1 MLTEIKMQ
9 MNTAV
14 TRSQDAIL
22 ETNKVIRNTYILL
35 SMTLVFSGFT
45 AFLGVASGIGHG
57 AALVANLVAIG
68 ILWFVLPRTANSTAG
83 IPTIFA
89 FTGLL
94 GFGLGPI
101 LNYYLA
107 VNPSIVMS
115 ALGGTG
121 VIFLGLSGYA
131 LTTRKDFSFLGG
143 FIMVGML
150 VVLGAAILNIFLGIP
165 AMFLALNAAIIM
177 IMSAFILWETS
188 SLIHG
193 GQTNYI
199 MATAGLFLSILN
211 MFQALLH
218 LLGAFGND

>member
-1 MLTEIKMQ
+1 MQ

-14 TRSQDAIL
+14 TRPQEAIL
-22 ETNKVIRNTYILL
+22 QTNKVIRNTYILL

-45 AFLGVASGIGHG
+45 AFLGVVSGIGQG
-57 AALVANLVAIG
+57 TALIATIAAIV
-68 ILWFVLPRTANSTAG
+68 ILWFVLPRTANTGAG
-83 IPTIFA
+83 IPVIFA

-94 GFGLGPI
+94 GFGLGPV
-101 LNYYLA
+101 LSYYLS

-143 FIMVGML
+143 FVMVGML
-150 VVLGAAILNIFLGIP
+150 VVLGAAILNIFLGVP
-165 AMFLALNAAIIM
+165 ALFLAVNAAIVM

-188 SLIHG
+188 TLIHG
-193 GQTNYI
+193 GETNYI

-218 LLGAFGND
+218 LIGAFNND

>member
-1 MLTEIKMQ
+1 ME

-14 TRSQDAIL
+14 TRSQEAIL
-22 ETNKVIRNTYILL
+22 QTNKVIKNTYMLL
-35 SMTLVFSGFT
+35 SMTLLFSGVM
-45 AFLGVASGIGHG
+45 AWVGVASGVGYG
-57 AALVANLVAIG
+57 MALVANIVAIVM
-68 ILWFVLPRTANSTAG
+68 LWFVLPRTANSGAG
-83 IPTIFA
+83 IPVLFGI
-89 FTGLL
+89 TGLL
-94 GFGLGPI
+94 GFGLGPV
-101 LNYYLA
+101 LSYYLS
-107 VNPSIVMS
+107 VNPTVVMT

-121 VIFLGLSGYA
+121 AIFLGLSGYA

-143 FIMVGML
+143 FVMVGML

-165 AMFLALNAAIIM
+165 ALFLAVNAAIIL

-193 GQTNYI
+193 GETNYI

-218 LLGAFGND
+218 LLGAFSND

>member
-1 MLTEIKMQ
+1 MQ

-22 ETNKVIRNTYILL
+22 QTNKVIRNTYILL
-35 SMTLVFSGFT
+35 SMTLIFSGFT
-45 AFLGVASGIGHG
+45 AFLGVMSGVGHG

-68 ILWFVLPRTANSTAG
+68 ILWFVLPRTANSAAG

-107 VNPSIVMS
+107 VNPSIVMM

-121 VIFLGLSGYA
+121 AIFLGLSGYA

-143 FIMVGML
+143 FVMIGML
-150 VVLGAAILNIFLGIP
+150 VVLGAAILNIFIGIP
-165 AMFLALNAAIIM
+165 AMFLAINAAIIM
-177 IMSAFILWETS
+177 IMSAFIRWETS
-188 SLIHG
+188 SLIRG

-218 LLGAFGND
+218 LLGAFGKD

>member
-1 MLTEIKMQ
+1 MQ

-14 TRSQDAIL
+14 ARSQEAVL
-22 ETNKVIRNTYILL
+22 QTNKVIRNTYILL
-35 SMTLVFSGFT
+35 SMTLIFSAFT
-45 AFLGVASGIGHG
+45 AYLGVVSGIGHG
-57 AALVANLVAIG
+57 VALVADIAAIA
-68 ILWFVLPRTANSTAG
+68 ILWLVLPRTANTGAG
-83 IPTIFA
+83 IPVIFA

-101 LNYYLA
+101 LSYYLS
-107 VNPSIVMS
+107 VNPGIVMT

-143 FIMVGML
+143 FVMVGML

-165 AMFLALNAAIIM
+165 ALFLAVNAAIVL

-193 GQTNYI
+193 GETNYI

-211 MFQALLH
+211 LFQALLH
-218 LLGAFGND
+218 LLGAFSSD

>member
-1 MLTEIKMQ
+1 MQ

-14 TRSQDAIL
+14 TRSQEAIL
-22 ETNKVIRNTYILL
+22 ATNKVIRNTYILL
-35 SMTLVFSGFT
+35 SMTLIFSAAM
-45 AFLGVASGIGHG
+45 AFVGVISGIGHG
-57 AALVANLVAIG
+57 AALVADIVAIA
-68 ILWFVLPRTANSTAG
+68 ILWFVLPRTANSAAG

-94 GFGLGPI
+94 GFGLGPV
-101 LNYYLA
+101 LNYYLS
-107 VNPSIVMS
+107 VNPSIVMT

-143 FIMVGML
+143 FVMVGML

-165 AMFLALNAAIIM
+165 ALFLAVNAAIVL

-188 SLIHG
+188 SLVHG
-193 GQTNYI
+193 GETNYI
-199 MATAGLFLSILN
+199 MATAGLFLTILN
-211 MFQALLH
+211 LFQALMH
-218 LLGAFGND
+218 LLGAFGDD

>member
-1 MLTEIKMQ
+1 MQ

-22 ETNKVIRNTYILL
+22 QTNKVIRNTYILL
-35 SMTLVFSGFT
+35 SMTLIFSGFA
-45 AFLGVASGIGHG
+45 AFLGVASGVGHG

-68 ILWFVLPRTANSTAG
+68 ILWFVLPRTANSAAG

-101 LNYYLA
+101 LSYYLT
-107 VNPSIVMS
+107 VNPSIVML

-143 FIMVGML
+143 FVMVGML